1 MRRNIEKDHGRSHTA
16 SAVGQGASLPPHGTC
31 TAVIGSMTGAMRA
44 QSLLAEAAI
53 RAAVVKVSSAKTTGG
68 CAYGVDFPCTQSAN
82 VRAVLERA
90 GVRVREY
97 IQG

>member
-1 MRRNIEKDHGRSHTA
+1 MSKSRSGPSPYLESP
-16 SAVGQGASLPPHGTC
+16 SAGIC
-31 TAVIGSMTGAMRA
+31 TAVIGSMTMAMRA

-53 RAAVVKVSSAKTTGG
+53 RASVVKVSSSRGQGG

-82 VRAVLERA
+82 VRAVLTDA

-97 IQG
+97 LRGSL